1 MSSNKMRGG
10 VREPH
15 MSREDLKKS
24 LGKGS
29 TVWRLFSFIFKNYK
43 IRFGVVLVCIVISAL
58 ATLASSLFTKTLIDD
73 YITPLLTQAV
83 PDFSPLAVALVKL
96 AAALLLGVAASYS
109 YNLIMIFVGQ
119 GTMLKLRQSLF
130 SHMEDLPLSYFD
142 SHSHGDIMSIY
153 TNDVDTLRQVIGNT
167 VPNLFQSLI
176 TLVSTFVSMVVL
188 SMPLTLVSIL
198 MAILTVRVTT
208 GLGKISRA
216 HFVERQKALGAVN
229 GFIEE
234 MVSGQRVVKV
244 YCHEKKAIDDFS
256 VLNERLRS
264 SAYNANKIGS
274 MVMPIN
280 GNIGNLG
287 YVLTAVVGALIA
299 IGGLT
304 AWYMSGIGGS
314 VLTLGTLVAFLS
326 LQKNF
331 TRPISSISNEINSIA
346 MASAGTDRVYSLLDE
361 PQEIDNGKVT
371 LVNTTVSPDGSLVES
386 PIRTGTWAWKA
397 PDMVSLSSGSDCPD
411 SSFRSAP
418 PISRRDCED
427 KSSPSLHRSG
437 PLPLTSRGWLR
448 SGLARPDDNDLGS
461 ASGLR
466 TYSAAAKRGWMRPG
480 PDGRPATLTPLQGL
494 VSLKDVDF
502 SYVEGKQVLYDITLT
517 AYPGQKIA
525 FVGGTGAGKTTITNL
540 INRFYEIQEGTITY
554 DGFDIRDIDKDSLRR
569 SLGIVLQETRLFSAS
584 VLDNIRYGRLDATDE
599 ECREAAKLVYADSFI
614 RRLPQGYDTILAA
627 DGGNLSQGERQLLA
641 IARAAVAN
649 PPVLIL
655 DEATSSI
662 DTRTEKLIQ
671 KGMDSLMKGRTTFVI
686 AHRLSTVQN
695 ANYIMVMDHGHIIER
710 GRHDELLA
718 QKGKYYE
725 LYTGNQI
732 NA

>member
-1 MSSNKMRGG
+1 MGAAQKMNMRPRGG
-10 VREPH
+10 MREPH
-15 MSREDLKKS
+15 MSREELKLS
-24 LGKGS
+24 LGKDS
-29 TVWRLFSFIFKNYK
+29 TVWRLFGFIFKNYK
-43 IRFGVVLVCIVISAL
+43 VRIGIVLVCIVVSAL

-73 YITPLLTQAV
+73 YITPMLSMSV
-83 PDFSPLAVALVKL
+83 PEYSPLALALVKL
-96 AAALLLGVAASYS
+96 GAVLLVGVVASYS

-119 GTMLKLRQSLF
+119 GTMLKLRESLF
-130 SHMEDLPLSYFD
+130 THMEDLPLGYFD
-142 SHSHGDIMSIY
+142 SRSHGDIMSVY
-153 TNDVDTLRQVIGNT
+153 TNDVDTLRQVIGST
-167 VPNLFQSLI
+167 LPNLFQSLI
-176 TLVSTFVSMVVL
+176 TLISTFVSMIVL

-198 MAILTVRVTT
+198 MAFITVKVTT
-208 GLGKISRA
+208 ALGKISKGF
-216 HFVERQKALGAVN
+216 FVERQKNLGKVN

-244 YCHEKKAIDDFS
+244 YCHEKKAVEDFTA
-256 VLNERLRS
+256 LNEQLRS
-264 SAYNANKIGS
+264 SAYNANKVGS

-299 IGGLT
+299 LGGFT
-304 AWYMSGIGGS
+304 AWYLCGIGGAS
-314 VLTLGTLVAFLS
+314 LTLGTLVAFLS

-346 MASAGTDRVYSLLDE
+346 MASAGTDRVYGMLDE
-361 PQEIDNGKVT
+361 PKEVDNGNVT
-371 LVNTTVSPDGSLVES
+371 LVNTNVSSDGTLSVS
-386 PIRTGTWAWKA
+386 DVRTGTWAWKA
-397 PDMVSLSSGSDCPD
+397 VPSPEQPVEPG
-411 SSFRSAP
+411 RVH
-418 PISRRDCED
+418 SRF
-427 KSSPSLHRSG
+427 
-437 PLPLTSRGWLR
+437 
-448 SGLARPDDNDLGS
+448 
-461 ASGLR
+461 
-466 TYSAAAKRGWMRPG
+466 AAAEYGLSQKAAPECN
-480 PDGRPATLTPLQGL
+480 LTPLKGL

-502 SYVEGKQVLYDITLT
+502 SYVPGKQVLYDITLT

-554 DGFDIRDIDKDSLRR
+554 DGFDVRTIEKDSLRR
-569 SLGIVLQETRLFSAS
+569 SLGMVLQETHLFSAS

-599 ECREAAKLVYADSFI
+599 ECIEAAKLVYADSFI
-614 RRLPQGYDTILAA
+614 RRLPQGYETILSA

-671 KGMDSLMKGRTTFVI
+671 QGMDSLMKGRTTFVI

-695 ANYIMVMDHGHIIER
+695 ANYIMVMDHGRIIER

-732 NA
+732 S